1 MTDRE
6 DEMGDDATGT
16 AVRRPTPCGERR
28 PRAARRAVALPG
40 AGVFAIGTDMFV
52 VAGLLGGIAHD
63 LGVTVGS
70 AGLAVTVFA
79 LTYATGA
86 ILLGPLV
93 AAFPPHRVLVVSLAA
108 FAVLNVPAALAPAL
122 PVLLAARLLGALAAS
137 AGVPAAAAAA
147 AAAVPAS
154 HRGRALGTIVGCMSA
169 ATVLGAPAGVL
180 LASTLSW
187 RAAFALPAVLAA
199 ATVTGLLLTRDDP
212 HPPVRP
218 AGERPPSAGEAQRAS
233 TTGHRDGPRPRRP
246 ASPSRPSPRS
256 RAPLRPRLFPTYRLF
271 VRYRLSRPGQPYAPG
286 RPLRP
291 DRGDAPDGGDAPGP
305 GGRGVAW
312 TRFRPLASPA
322 VAATLAV
329 TFLLMTASYSMYTF
343 LPLLLAGAAAP
354 LGSGLFI
361 AVFGLAGTAGT
372 RWGGSAADRHG
383 PRRVVGPAVAVSAAA
398 FAALPHTTSTTAGA
412 AVVVAG
418 WGAAVWG
425 FVPAQQH
432 RLIGLGTAA
441 PALLL
446 ALHSGAVHLGAAA
459 GSLLGGLVVD
469 GAGARW
475 LWTLAVVC
483 CGGAWAVHTVLAR
496 KENSS

>member
-1 MTDRE
+1 
-6 DEMGDDATGT
+6 MGDDATGT
-16 AVRRPTPCGERR
+16 AVRQPTLCGARRPTT
-28 PRAARRAVALPG
+28 ARRSVALPG

-212 HPPVRP
+212 HPPVTP
-218 AGERPPSAGEAQRAS
+218 AGEPQRTC
-233 TTGHRDGPRPRRP
+233 TTGHRDGPQPLPPRPP
-246 ASPSRPSPRS
+246 ASPPRPSSRS
-256 RAPLRPRLFPTYRLF
+256 RALLRPRLFPTYRSFL
-271 VRYRLSRPGQPYAPG
+271 RYRLLPPGPPCAPG

-291 DRGDAPDGGDAPGP
+291 DRGDAPDGGDAPVP
-305 GGRGVAW
+305 GGRAVAW

-329 TFLLMTASYSMYTF
+329 TFLLMTATYSMYTC

-361 AVFGLAGTAGT
+361 AVFGLAGMAGT
-372 RWGGSAADRHG
+372 RWGGSAA
-383 PRRVVGPAVAVSAAA
+383 
-398 FAALPHTTSTTAGA
+398 
-412 AVVVAG
+412 
-418 WGAAVWG
+418 
-425 FVPAQQH
+425 
-432 RLIGLGTAA
+432 
-441 PALLL
+441 
-446 ALHSGAVHLGAAA
+446 
-459 GSLLGGLVVD
+459 
-469 GAGARW
+469 
-475 LWTLAVVC
+475 
-483 CGGAWAVHTVLAR
+483 
-496 KENSS
+496 